1 MPDDIFHRFH
11 RFPTRAFAAAL
22 LAVAA
27 AGCGSVF
34 GGSNP
39 PPADDF
45 ERYRSGEIERVDA
58 ARREIVLDAE
68 PGVETRLRGAD
79 DRLVIAYDDRT
90 RVVYRG
96 EQYQPGALEPG
107 DLVRVELE
115 YAAGG
120 DLYTPY
126 VEVTESAQERTGG
139 DDLAGTLSGEVADVD
154 DVRREIRI
162 DTAQGDLDVRYDDD
176 TPVVY
181 EGREYRAT
189 ALEPGDLIRVDTR
202 FDGGERWVVGSID
215 VLESVQER
223 TGGTPG
229 GGFEAADRLE
239 GRVEWVDEQR
249 GEFGVRTD
257 RLGVVTV
264 EVPFD
269 AERIE
274 RDRFAGLDE
283 GDYVRLSVEE
293 SARGRYRLVSFR

>member
-1 MPDDIFHRFH
+1 MPDNALPRFLA
-11 RFPTRAFAAAL
+11 RALAAIV
-22 LAVAA
+22 LAVAV

-39 PPADDF
+39 PPPDDF
-45 ERYRSGEIERVDA
+45 ERYRSGEIERVDT
-58 ARREIVLDAE
+58 ARREIVLEAE

-96 EQYQPGALEPG
+96 EQYQPGALEAG
-107 DLVRVELE
+107 DLVRVELQ

-126 VEVTESAQERTGG
+126 VEVTDSVQQRTGG
-139 DDLAGTLSGEVADVD
+139 DDLAGTLSGKVDDVD

-162 DTAQGDLDVRYDDD
+162 DTAEGDYRVRYDDD

-189 ALEPGDLIRVDTR
+189 ALEAGDLIRVDTR

-239 GRVEWVDEQR
+239 GRVEWIDERR